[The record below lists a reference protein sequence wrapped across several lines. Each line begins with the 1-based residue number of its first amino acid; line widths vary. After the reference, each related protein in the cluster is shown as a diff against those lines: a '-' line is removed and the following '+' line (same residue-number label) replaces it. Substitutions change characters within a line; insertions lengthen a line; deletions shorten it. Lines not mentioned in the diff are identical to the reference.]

1 MILIHCCLDVWAVFD
16 PCNIRPANGL
26 VGYADEQIRVLTNSF
41 GQRAIE
47 HLGFVTKDLT
57 GG

>member
-1 MILIHCCLDVWAVFD
+1 MFD

-26 VGYADEQIRVLTNSF
+26 VGYADEQIRVLTNCF